1 MNTAD
6 QSIPSG
12 DTHTPTLA
20 LRPKEAAR
28 ALGIGE
34 RKLWAMTNAGE
45 LPHARMGRAVV
56 YPVRE
61 LQMWLS
67 EQAAEGGRR

>member
-1 MNTAD
+1 MSAAA
-6 QSIPSG
+6 QSNRTNGTS
-12 DTHTPTLA
+12 TPTLA

-45 LPHARMGRAVV
+45 LPHARIGRAVV

-61 LQMWLS
+61 LQQWLS
-67 EQAAEGGRR
+67 EQAGIEASE

>member
-1 MNTAD
+1 MSTAT
-6 QSIPSG
+6 QIPHAG
-12 DTHTPTLA
+12 TTPVPALA

-34 RKLWAMTNAGE
+34 RKLWSLTNAGE
-45 LPHARMGRAVV
+45 LPHARIGRAVV

-61 LQMWLS
+61 LETWLS
-67 EQAAEGGRR
+67 AQTGKRGNR

>member
-1 MNTAD
+1 MIKATQTNRPD
-6 QSIPSG
+6 GIP
-12 DTHTPTLA
+12 TPRIA
-20 LRPKEAAR
+20 LRPKEAAK

-45 LPHARMGRAVV
+45 LPHARIGRAVV

-61 LQMWLS
+61 LQEWLS
-67 EQAAEGGRR
+67 DQTENGVCR

>member
-1 MNTAD
+1 MSTAALAHD
-6 QSIPSG
+6 VG
-12 DTHTPTLA
+12 DTPVTTLA

-45 LPHARMGRAVV
+45 LPHARIGRAVV
-56 YPVRE
+56 YPVHE
-61 LQMWLS
+61 LQRWLT
-67 EQAAEGGRR
+67 EQTTAGGAR

>member
-1 MNTAD
+1 MSAKHQNSESVHDCA
-6 QSIPSG
+6 SR
-12 DTHTPTLA
+12 LA
-20 LRPKEAAR
+20 LRPSEAAR

-45 LPHARMGRAVV
+45 LPYLRIGRAVI

-61 LQMWLS
+61 LQEWLKD
-67 EQAAEGGRR
+67 QAERRPK

>member
-1 MNTAD
+1 MSKVA
-6 QSIPSG
+6 QSNQNNGIP
-12 DTHTPTLA
+12 TPVLA
-20 LRPKEAAR
+20 LRPKEAAK

-45 LPHARMGRAVV
+45 LPHARIGRAVV

-61 LQMWLS
+61 LQQWLS
-67 EQAAEGGRR
+67 DQAAKGAC